1 MTKTIPNKK
10 NCKKANGR
18 FEEALQIAEGRR
30 EVKRKGEG
38 KIYPVEYR
46 LHENSKEREED
57 LSQ

>member
-1 MTKTIPNKK
+1 MEKIYKTAKWFSEK
-10 NCKKANGR
+10 
-18 FEEALQIAEGRR
+18 ALQIAEGRR

-57 LSQ
+57 LLQ